1 MVVVKHGALPH
12 PGKQYKVYLNVDKL
26 KHKWYLRVT
35 HTYPSYNQHF
45 RAGTYKSKEDALK
58 ALETL
63 DPTNPKKG
71 RQRKGTVDQYNG
83 QWRVRAK
90 HRGEHM
96 HVGYFK
102 DREKAEQRLK
112 EVIADTEFLEK
123 RYNSLIAKRKR
134 KRESMKSVP
143 NSSTLA
149 LLRTKVEKIQRKQKR
164 DEFTQRQDRR
174 NCGVG
179 SEYAPLV
186 SYDHLHA
193 AFSQPCFNEQ
203 PAQFLTSDIL
213 TKTEVGAAKTE
224 HQWRMQ
230 PATRHL
236 DYVKTEKAKA
246 ASHLTTSSREK
257 VGIRKRCMNCAKT
270 QLLETHIQ
278 DALSQQRL
286 VYFQCDQC
294 KKCAESAEQFD
305 VGWCAPAILSD
316 YGCTERNFQEKAY
329 SLPALGP
336 ILAEP
341 LYNPRSFQLKSPIN
355 YTEKSLF

>member
-35 HTYPSYNQHF
+35 HTYPQYNQHF

-58 ALETL
+58 ALESL

-143 NSSTLA
+143 NGSTLA
-149 LLRTKVEKIQRKQKR
+149 LLRTKVQKIQQKQR
-164 DEFTQRQDRR
+164 RGEYDQRQNRR
-174 NCGVG
+174 NFGVG
-179 SEYAPLV
+179 SEYSPFG
-186 SYDHLHA
+186 SYEHLPA
-193 AFSQPCFNEQ
+193 AFLQTCFNEQ
-203 PAQFLTSDIL
+203 PAQFLTSDFL
-213 TKTEVGAAKTE
+213 ANDD
-224 HQWRMQ
+224 HQWAQ
-230 PATRHL
+230 PSTRHL
-236 DYVKTEKAKA
+236 DFVKTERDKD
-246 ASHLTTSSREK
+246 SSQLTTDSRTTK
-257 VGIRKRCMNCAKT
+257 VRIRKRCMNCAKT
-270 QLLETHIQ
+270 HLIETHIQ
-278 DALSQQRL
+278 GAHSEERL
-286 VYFQCDQC
+286 VYFQCDEC
-294 KKCAESAEQFD
+294 KKRVQSAPEPFD

-316 YGCTERNFQEKAY
+316 YDFIERSFQDEAQSE
-329 SLPALGP
+329 SLALCP
-336 ILAEP
+336 IIVEP
-341 LYNPRSFQLKSPIN
+341 LYNPRNFQLKSPIN
-355 YTEKSLF
+355 YTEKNSLF

>member
-35 HTYPSYNQHF
+35 HTYPQYNQHF

-58 ALETL
+58 ALESL

-112 EVIADTEFLEK
+112 EVIADTAFLEK

-134 KRESMKSVP
+134 KRESMKTVP
-143 NSSTLA
+143 NGSTLA
-149 LLRTKVEKIQRKQKR
+149 LLRTKVQKIQQKQR
-164 DEFTQRQDRR
+164 RGEYAQRQDRR
-174 NCGVG
+174 NFGVG
-179 SEYAPLV
+179 SEYTPFG
-186 SYDHLHA
+186 SYEHIPAVFL
-193 AFSQPCFNEQ
+193 QTCFNEQ
-203 PAQFLTSDIL
+203 PAQFQTSDYL
-213 TKTEVGAAKTE
+213 ANEGE
-224 HQWRMQ
+224 YQWRTQ
-230 PATRHL
+230 PSTRHF
-236 DYVKTEKAKA
+236 DYVKTEKLND
-246 ASHLTTSSREK
+246 SQLTRGSNTTK
-257 VGIRKRCMNCAKT
+257 VRIRKRCMNCAKT
-270 QLLETHIQ
+270 QLIETHMQ
-278 DALSQQRL
+278 GANSEPRL
-286 VYFQCDQC
+286 VYIQCDEC
-294 KKCAESAEQFD
+294 KKHAHSAEPFD

-316 YGCTERNFQEKAY
+316 YNFIERTRQDEAQSE
-329 SLPALGP
+329 SLALCP
-336 ILAEP
+336 IIVEP

-355 YTEKSLF
+355 YTENSLF